1 MYVFRRSKVLALLIV
16 ALLILSVAGCS
27 QKTTKNGNSSN
38 KTDNAQN
45 AQKEAANFYK
55 DKVVNFIVPYTPGGG
70 YDEYVRMITPA
81 MGKYLGATV
90 VVKNV
95 PGAGSLV
102 GTNQLYASKAD
113 GLTVGIINGM
123 GMVINQQIGA
133 EGIKYD
139 LAKMSWLGRV
149 AKEPRLFIAGSKSP
163 YKNLD
168 EVLKSDKPFKL
179 SMTGVGSGEY
189 ITCKLITG
197 ILNFKMDMITGYET
211 SAEADLAM
219 LRGEVDGTLGSLSS
233 KIKLVKQNDAFSL
246 LQIGQDRDPSL
257 PDIPALGELKVPAEK
272 EKLVK
277 TLIAMLETGRMVA
290 APSDV
295 PPERLAFLREAFV
308 KALEDPEVVASAK
321 KGYRPISY
329 LDGPQTEKMVKEAV
343 QLPEDILNQ
352 IKEAVK

>member
-1 MYVFRRSKVLALLIV
+1 MYIFKRPKVLALLIV

-27 QKTTKNGNSSN
+27 QKTTENSNSSN
-38 KTDNAQN
+38 NTDNAQN
-45 AQKEAANFYK
+45 AQQEVVNFYK

-70 YDEYVRMITPA
+70 YDEYVRMIAPA
-81 MGKYLGATV
+81 MGKHLGATV

-133 EGIKYD
+133 QGIKYD
-139 LAKMSWLGRV
+139 LAKMGWLGRM
-149 AKEPRLFIAGSKSP
+149 ATEPRLFIASTKSP

-168 EVLKSDKPFKL
+168 EVLKSDTPFKL

-189 ITCKLITG
+189 ITCKLLTG
-197 ILNFKMDMITGYET
+197 ILNFKMDMVTGYET

-219 LRGEVDGTLGSLSS
+219 LRGEVEGTLGSLSS
-233 KIKLVKQNDAFSL
+233 KIQLVKQNDAISL
-246 LQIGQDRDPSL
+246 LQIGLERDPSL
-257 PDIPALGELKVPAEK
+257 PDIPALGELKVAADK

-277 TLIAMLETGRMVA
+277 TLLAMLETGRMVA

-295 PPERLAFLREAFV
+295 PLDRLAFLREAFA
-308 KALEDPEVVASAK
+308 KALVDPEVVATAK
-321 KGYRPISY
+321 KGDRPISY
-329 LDGPQTEKMVKEAV
+329 LDGPKTEKMIKEAV